1 MAVEKRTDLRNLPVS
16 IDSLD
21 FYSNRPK
28 RLLFWERPKKPKVAS
43 GAYSEQMGIL
53 PAIRYAEK
61 QLQIQR

>member
-21 FYSNRPK
+21 FHSNRPK

-43 GAYSEQMGIL
+43 WAYFEQMGIL

-61 QLQIQR
+61 QLLIQR

>member
-1 MAVEKRTDLRNLPVS
+1 MAVEKSTALRNLPVS

-28 RLLFWERPKKPKVAS
+28 RLLFRECPKKPKVAS
-43 GAYSEQMGIL
+43 WAYSEQMGIL

-61 QLQIQR
+61 QLPIQR